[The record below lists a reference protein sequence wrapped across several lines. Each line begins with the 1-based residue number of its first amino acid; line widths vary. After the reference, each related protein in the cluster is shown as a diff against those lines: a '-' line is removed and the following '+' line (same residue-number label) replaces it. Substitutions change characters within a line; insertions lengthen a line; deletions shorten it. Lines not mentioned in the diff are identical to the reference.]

1 MSMNSVKN
9 TQNILSGLCTP
20 AKLYGIISL
29 VSIGGFLYSQDFMKA
44 MGQAMFSAIWIFVLN
59 WICGEGWTGLSWF
72 LVILPIVIGVVLFM
86 AGASMAIAQIAE
98 AEARMAH
105 SNQ

>member
-1 MSMNSVKN
+1 MSNTVKN

-44 MGQAMFSAIWIFVLN
+44 LGQALFSAIWIFVLN

-72 LVILPIVIGVVLFM
+72 LVILPIVIGVLLFM
-86 AGASMAIAQIAE
+86 AGASMAIAQIAQ

-105 SNQ
+105 NNQ

>member
-1 MSMNSVKN
+1 MSNSVKN
-9 TQNILSGLCTP
+9 TQNFLSGLCTP

-29 VSIGGFLYSQDFMKA
+29 VSIGGFLYNQDFMKA
-44 MGQAMFSAIWIFVLN
+44 VGQGLFSAIWIFVLN

-86 AGASMAIAQIAE
+86 AGASMAIAQIAQ

>member
-1 MSMNSVKN
+1 MSNTVKN
-9 TQNILSGLCTP
+9 TQNMLSGLCTP

-29 VSIGGFLYSQDFMKA
+29 VSIGGFLYNEHFTKA
-44 MGQAMFSAIWIFVLN
+44 MGQTIFSVIWIFVLN

-86 AGASMAIAQIAE
+86 AGASMAIAEIAQ
-98 AEARMAH
+98 AEARMAQ